1 MTPLPSSS
9 PFPPPLL
16 LSLPSPLLFC
26 VRSFTSTPVLAPAP
40 TPLPSLFT
48 SPFPSPT
55 PTWLPPRYN
64 LRVQTPC
71 LPNGAVECPQAPP
84 SICRDNVACR
94 MKVPAVKQKRI
105 VKTWYFR
112 HFRQLLR
119 LVGVYLRPALYTSDG
134 ELLGE
139 GIHIS
144 ANLTIH
150 QHSERKE

>member
-1 MTPLPSSS
+1 MTSLPSSC

-26 VRSFTSTPVLAPAP
+26 VRSSTSTRVLAPAP

-64 LRVQTPC
+64 SRVQTPG
-71 LPNGAVECPQAPP
+71 LANGAVECLQAPP
-84 SICRDNVACR
+84 PICRDNVPFR
-94 MKVPAVKQKRI
+94 MKVPAVRQRRI
-105 VKTWYFR
+105 VAKTCYFR
-112 HFRQLLR
+112 PFRQLLR
-119 LVGVYLRPALYTSDG
+119 LVGALCTSDG
-134 ELLGE
+134 ELLGD

-150 QHSERKE
+150 RHSERKE